1 MLDKALGH
9 TGLIKIEPEAMGF
22 TRTKGLD
29 TYILIWKYINFS
41 HTHTQANVNR
51 FWVCIGCVDNQCSLI
66 QPHIHIHTLS
76 CVHSMHSFLLVDT
89 CLILEI
95 NL

>member
-22 TRTKGLD
+22 TGTKGLD
-29 TYILIWKYINFS
+29 TYILILQAYQF

-51 FWVCIGCVDNQCSLI
+51 FWVCIRLCR
-66 QPHIHIHTLS
+66 
-76 CVHSMHSFLLVDT
+76 
-89 CLILEI
+89 
-95 NL
+95 